1 MKPML
6 PPTKKGN
13 FGFTLV
19 ELLIATAILGGLAVV
34 GVQLLWD
41 TVTTRAK
48 QSSLEGVQDNFRFVT
63 STLTR
68 AIQDAK
74 SIDIK
79 SATAIEIMGEPCRTI
94 RWNSV
99 DKTIEQAIDDSPSCV
114 PPTSGFVPLTKT
126 EMSIQSLDFSPVGNL
141 PKTVTIKIQGIYQD
155 GLGEH
160 PLNFQTTVA
169 PRITL

>member
-6 PPTKKGN
+6 LRTNKEN
-13 FGFTLV
+13 RGFTLI

-34 GVQLLWD
+34 GTQLLWD
-41 TVTTRAK
+41 TITTRAK
-48 QSSLEGVQDNFRFVT
+48 QSSLEGAQDNFRLVA

-68 AIQDAK
+68 AIQSAK
-74 SIDIK
+74 SVNV
-79 SATAIEIMGEPCRTI
+79 SNATTIEIRGEPCRTVRLTGI
-94 RWNSV
+94 
-99 DKTIEQAIDDSPSCV
+99 TIEQAIDSSSSCL

-126 EMSIQSLDFSPVGNL
+126 EMNIQSLDFSPIGSL
-141 PKTVTIKIQGIYQD
+141 PKTVTIKIGGIYKD